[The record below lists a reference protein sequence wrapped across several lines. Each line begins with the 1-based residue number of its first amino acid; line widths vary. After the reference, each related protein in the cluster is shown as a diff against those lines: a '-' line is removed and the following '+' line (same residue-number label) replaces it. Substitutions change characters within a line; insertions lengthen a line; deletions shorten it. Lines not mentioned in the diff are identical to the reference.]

1 MQSLEEVLYLLYEHV
16 LIDGVVVHAL
26 PEPIDVDDVVLQDVV
41 VESAV
46 EVAVVL
52 EGLDVDVPD

>member
-16 LIDGVVVHAL
+16 LVDRVVVHAL
-26 PEPIDVDDVVLQDVV
+26 SEPVDVDDVVLQDVV